1 MAEGRARYA
10 RDKGTWFLRLGGELR
25 HTLAPALN
33 ALLDQALQEPAT
45 ERFLTDLSEA
55 ESIDSTCL
63 GMLARIANW
72 ARDRGAPKPIIVTT
86 SDDITATL
94 RSVCFD
100 RLFELRGQDTT
111 QTGSLAEVAP
121 ADAGQM
127 TALVLEAHR
136 RLCLID
142 AKNAAVFRDV
152 VELLERERGRE
163 ALQPRKNS

>member
-10 RDKGTWFLRLGGELR
+10 RDKGTWFLRLSGELR

-33 ALLDQALQEPAT
+33 ALLDEALADPST

-63 GMLARIANW
+63 GLLARIANW
-72 ARDRGAPKPIIVTT
+72 ARDRGAPRPIIVTT
-86 SDDITATL
+86 SDDITETL

-100 RLFELRGQDTT
+100 RLFEVRGQERAHAS
-111 QTGSLAEVAP
+111 SLAEVAP
-121 ADAGQM
+121 ADADTGQM

-136 RLCLID
+136 RLCAID
-142 AKNAAVFRDV
+142 SQNAAVFRDV
-152 VELLERERGRE
+152 VEMLEREGPGG
-163 ALQPRKNS
+163 AST